1 MSEAGLWG
9 AELPVDL
16 DRKTQFLRTDRRV
29 RSSAAARGVGPQI
42 VLQFSPPF
50 VTFLSPSWRLPLVV
64 LLLVPLIGRGIV
76 VAPKALR
83 PCVVW
88 GC

>member
-42 VLQFSPPF
+42 V
-50 VTFLSPSWRLPLVV
+50 
-64 LLLVPLIGRGIV
+64 
-76 VAPKALR
+76 
-83 PCVVW
+83 
-88 GC
+88 